1 MSDITVIHKEE
12 ETQDKY
18 VFFVEVDE
26 AGSTTKHEV
35 TVEEDDYQRLAP
47 EGTSVDELVRE
58 SFRFLLEREPK
69 ESILSNFNI
78 TVIGNYFPEYN
89 EAVKERLQP

>member
-1 MSDITVIHKEE
+1 MPEISVTPKEG

-18 VFFVEVDE
+18 VFLVEVDE
-26 AGSTTKHEV
+26 GGSATRHEV
-35 TVEEDDYQRLAP
+35 TVEEDDYQRLTP
-47 EGTSVDELVRE
+47 KGVSVKELVKE

-69 ESILSNFNI
+69 ESILSNFEI

-89 EAVKERLQP
+89 EAIKERLQP